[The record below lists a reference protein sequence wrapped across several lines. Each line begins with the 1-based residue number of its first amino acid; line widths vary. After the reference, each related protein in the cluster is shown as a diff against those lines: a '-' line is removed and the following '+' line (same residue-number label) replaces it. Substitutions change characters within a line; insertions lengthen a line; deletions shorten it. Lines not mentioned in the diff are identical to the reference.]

1 MSHKDHNKPRK
12 SGGFLLII
20 FGALLFILAPTYL
33 TDSPELGIAAI
44 VFGFVTGGLGFYLNF
59 VRGRGKIR

>member
-12 SGGFLLII
+12 SGGFFLII

-33 TDSPELGIAAI
+33 ADSPELGFVAI
-44 VFGFVTGGLGFYLNF
+44 VFGFTIGGLGFYLNF
-59 VRGRGKIR
+59 LRGRGKIR